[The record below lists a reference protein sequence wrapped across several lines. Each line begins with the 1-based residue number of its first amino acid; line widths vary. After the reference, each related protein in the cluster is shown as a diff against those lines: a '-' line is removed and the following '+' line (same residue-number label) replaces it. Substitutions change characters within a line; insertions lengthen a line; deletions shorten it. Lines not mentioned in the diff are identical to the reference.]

1 MITVC
6 DHARESCPLFSGQV
20 HHRLHIGIEDPAEAT
35 GSPEAIR
42 ATFVTASDQIRDRFA
57 RFYLTEIL
65 GKELPRCACEI

>member
-1 MITVC
+1 M
-6 DHARESCPLFSGQV
+6 
-20 HHRLHIGIEDPAEAT
+20 GIEDPAEAT

-42 ATFVTASDQIRDRFA
+42 AAFVTARDQIRDRFA